1 MVVKK
6 KTTTTTITEISVRL
20 DESRHSILFDNEK
33 EIEIIEQ
40 LIKAAEESDLNSSS
54 QLEL

>member
-6 KTTTTTITEISVRL
+6 KTTTTTITEVSVRL
-20 DESRHSILFDNEK
+20 DESRCSVLFDNEK

-40 LIKAAEESDLNSSS
+40 LIKAAEESDLNSCSH
-54 QLEL
+54 LEL